1 MSEHMC
7 PIHGVEFF
15 KTPKMKGYAHPVK
28 DANGN
33 PVYKNGKQ
41 AWCNEDDLEAGEP
54 KPLDYKNAKPEPERK
69 EWAPNPERQASIEA
83 QNARTNLVALL
94 KEGLLKR
101 DMLDEM
107 EPLELSLVAQLC
119 DRAGIR
125 FGYGEYKDKGGHLVE
140 AATELGAVEKPIKT
154 LGDLRERLSAL
165 GITTEPEQKRAC
177 GLEATEP
184 WSNLKGDYLGAY
196 KIAQETISPTSTR

>member
-1 MSEHMC
+1 VSESHWC
-7 PIHGVEFF
+7 DRHKTKFF
-15 KTPKMKGYAHPVK
+15 KTANMKSYAHPIK
-28 DANGN
+28 DAD
-33 PVYKNGKQ
+33 GKTIG
-41 AWCNEDDLEAGEP
+41 WCNEDKLEAPAQEP
-54 KPLDYKNAKPEPERK
+54 EPKPEPERK

-101 DMLDEM
+101 DMLEEM

-140 AATELGAVEKPIKT
+140 AAKELGAVEKPIKT